1 MLSIMRRLLAPGRI
15 WDDPPGCTP
24 YFTAAATDGCAVLT
38 AHGASE
44 WETVEAARAAIRLL
58 EAGGLRVSPA
68 TAVRVRDDHVVAHIL
83 VRPA

>member
-1 MLSIMRRLLAPGRI
+1 MLSIMRRLLAPCRI
-15 WDDPPGCTP
+15 WDDPPGHTP
-24 YFTAAATDGCAVLT
+24 YFTAATADGCAVLT

-44 WETVEAARAAIRLL
+44 WETVEAARAAVRRL

-68 TAVRVRDDHVVAHIL
+68 TAVRVRDDHVVTHIL

>member
-1 MLSIMRRLLAPGRI
+1 MLSVMRRLLAPCRV

-24 YFTAAATDGCAVLT
+24 YFTAAAADGCAVLT

-58 EAGGLRVSPA
+58 GAGGLRVAPA
-68 TAVRVRDDHVVAHIL
+68 APARVRGGHVVAHIL